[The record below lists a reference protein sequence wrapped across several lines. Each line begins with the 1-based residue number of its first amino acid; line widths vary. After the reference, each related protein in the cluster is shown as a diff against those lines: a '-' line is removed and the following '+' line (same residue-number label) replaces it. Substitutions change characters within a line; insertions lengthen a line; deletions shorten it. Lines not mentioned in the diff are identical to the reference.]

1 MVERV
6 GAIQKADAEVQCT
19 LVKNGGSMSTVRK
32 LHDKAMKLAQLS
44 LVARHEGK
52 TEQAEELARQAYECE
67 SQAAELVPE
76 DKSSE
81 PTRSI
86 LYRSAASL
94 AYQCRELSTAQR
106 LIGKGLSGYPPP
118 QIEQELKDLYEQVN
132 FETHLKLIDTIL
144 QKDDFQLSLNG
155 NIIHR
160 PTPVAP
166 DRACAPAGDGETDT
180 RAAGEHDG

>member
-1 MVERV
+1 MRCQ
-6 GAIQKADAEVQCT
+6 ILTRKHTKA

-132 FETHLKLIDTIL
+132 ENGKGQLLT
-144 QKDDFQLSLNG
+144 DD
-155 NIIHR
+155 HR
-160 PTPVAP
+160 LTPVAP
-166 DRACAPAGDGETDT
+166 DRAEARDGDDESST
-180 RAAGEHDG
+180 RAGEHDG

>member
-1 MVERV
+1 
-6 GAIQKADAEVQCT
+6 
-19 LVKNGGSMSTVRK
+19 MSTVRK

-132 FETHLKLIDTIL
+132 FETHLKLRDTIL

-155 NIIHR
+155 NIIDLYENGKGQLLTDDHR
-160 PTPVAP
+160 LTPVAP
-166 DRACAPAGDGETDT
+166 DRAEARDGDDESST
-180 RAAGEHDG
+180 RTAGEHDG